1 MAVGLRVS
9 IRRCFTPVTQVELAD
24 ALGITNVH
32 VNWVLLE
39 LRGAGLI
46 SLHGQTL
53 RVLDWE
59 RLKYVGEFD
68 PTYLHLVKREAL

>member
-1 MAVGLRVS
+1 M
-9 IRRCFTPVTQVELAD
+9 ELAD

-32 VNWVLLE
+32 VNWVLLD

-46 SLHGQTL
+46 SLNGQTL

-59 RLKYVGEFD
+59 RLKHVGEFD
-68 PTYLHLVKREAL
+68 PTYLHVVKREAL